1 MERGMGVNESRDESE
16 EEEEGEYENDE
27 EEEEVSTFEDM
38 NYIPDRLEY
47 EVGVSEG
54 LEGTVAGSRRYSDHR

>member
-16 EEEEGEYENDE
+16 EEEEGEYEND
-27 EEEEVSTFEDM
+27 EEEVSTFEDM